1 VDSAFRRFTAS
12 GTSGELRKTLLAA
25 SCVAV
30 VYYLFAK
37 IGIFFLVH
45 PDGFAAFWP
54 AAGLLPPVL
63 LFLRK
68 NDRVPTVAAVFA
80 SISIVNMTA
89 GMSPAASVAYAA
101 VHCVESVAAAWT
113 LGRITGG
120 KVAILGTGD
129 FFRFLLFCVVVICGG
144 SAIFGAAAS
153 VFLGGNPSF
162 LAAFFLWWAANA
174 TGMLLI
180 TPLLLSLAPV
190 VSREEMIRKDRV
202 VEMIAI
208 AVVLCVSTV
217 IVFVRSPSEPLTAL
231 SMFRRPWALL
241 VPMMWAALRLQPR
254 CIAFFSLLLWSIAI
268 FFTSRGYG
276 PYRIP
281 GIPIEASFTTLFAFL
296 TVAYISSYV
305 TASLLRETAEGG
317 KREEKIRALLEE
329 TQSISRIGGWEYD
342 VSNGRITW
350 TPEVYR
356 IYGVDRDYDPNDVD
370 RDIAR
375 YAPGSAPVI
384 ERAFRNALEKGEP
397 YDLELELI
405 RGTGERNQVRTIR
418 TIGKATLVNG
428 KVVRVFGNIADITEQ
443 KRAGEERRKLEREL
457 EIAKKRE
464 SLGTMAGG
472 IAHQFNNLLTGVLGY
487 IELAR
492 DSLPPASAASNH
504 LREAEGSALRAS
516 ELSRAMLVYLGQGV
530 RQRKRLDVDRLVQEH
545 LPVIRTEL
553 PGNVRLEIDV
563 PSGGPAVFM
572 DPADFRQ
579 VLSTLCTNAWEAIGE
594 SEGVVRISVSAVR
607 DAAEIPGSR
616 YATGSV
622 SSGPWACLKVAD
634 TGAGMDR
641 ETMDRIFDP
650 FFSTKF
656 PGRGLGLPVVQGI
669 VRHYGGAIH
678 VQSHP
683 GQGTMVSVL
692 FPETGPVSPA

>member
-1 VDSAFRRFTAS
+1 MDSAFRRFTA
-12 GTSGELRKTLLAA
+12 GGNSGELRKTLLAA

-30 VYYLFAK
+30 IYYLFAR
-37 IGIFFLVH
+37 IGIFFLVQ

-68 NDRVPTVAAVFA
+68 KDRVPTVAAVFA
-80 SISIVNMTA
+80 SISIVNMGA
-89 GMSPAASVAYAA
+89 GTPAAASVAYAA
-101 VHCVESVAAAWT
+101 VDCVESVAAAWT

-120 KVAILGTGD
+120 KVVTLGTGD
-129 FFRFLLFCVVVICGG
+129 FFRFLLLCVAAICGG
-144 SAIFGAAAS
+144 SAICGAAAS

-162 LAAFFLWWAANA
+162 PAAFFLWWTANA
-174 TGMLLI
+174 AGMLLI

-190 VSREEMIRKDRV
+190 VRREEAILKDRV

-208 AVVLCVSTV
+208 AIVLCVSTV
-217 IVFVRSPSEPLTAL
+217 IVFNRSPSEPLTAL

-241 VPMMWAALRLQPR
+241 VPMTWAALRLPPR

-281 GIPIEASFTTLFAFL
+281 GIPVEASFTTLFAFL
-296 TVAYISSYV
+296 TVAYLSSYA

-317 KREEKIRALLEE
+317 KREENIRALLEE

-342 VSNGRITW
+342 VSNGRVTW

-370 RDIAR
+370 RDIAQ
-375 YAPGSAPVI
+375 YAPDSAPVI
-384 ERAFRNALEKGEP
+384 ERAFRNAVERGEP
-397 YDLELELI
+397 YDLDLELI
-405 RGTGERNQVRTIR
+405 RGTGERIQIR
-418 TIGKATLVNG
+418 TFGKATVENG
-428 KVVRVFGNIADITEQ
+428 KVVRVSGNIVDITEQ

-487 IELAR
+487 IELAK
-492 DSLPPASAASNH
+492 DSLPPASTASNH
-504 LREAEGSALRAS
+504 LREAEASALRAS
-516 ELSRAMLVYLGQGV
+516 ELSSAMLVYVGQGV
-530 RQRKRLDVDRLVQEH
+530 HQRKRLDVDRLVQEH
-545 LPVIRTEL
+545 LPLIRAEL

-563 PSGGPAVFM
+563 PPGGPAVFM
-572 DPADFRQ
+572 DPVDFRQ

-594 SEGVVRISVSAVR
+594 AEGVVRISVSEVR

-616 YATGSV
+616 FATGSV

-678 VQSHP
+678 VHSHP
-683 GQGTMVSVL
+683 GKGTTVSVL
-692 FPETGPVSPA
+692 FPETEPVSTA